1 MIRNLLIIA
10 GASFVLMLG
19 CAAGVAALAGPVILK
34 EGWTIP
40 FDDNDD
46 MITVHSRHVS
56 FEGAKPS
63 PTVSRE
69 LAWSGEALTVDL
81 PIDVSYVQGPIAKVE
96 VSGPKAYVDRLRL
109 ENGRLSMDDQVR
121 NDHNLHGDSLTID
134 SHGIRIQSNADQV
147 KIVVTAPS
155 VSRFQVDGSGD
166 LDIQNYNQPS
176 LLLAINGSGGVNAEG
191 ETKALTL
198 AASGSGDADLDD
210 LKTLNADV
218 SIAGS
223 GNVDL
228 DASKVVKVAISG
240 SGDVSLQSQPATE
253 TSNISGSGSVRHNY

>member
-19 CAAGVAALAGPVILK
+19 CAAGVAALAGPTIVK

-40 FDDNDD
+40 FDDDD
-46 MITVHSRHVS
+46 VTIRSRHVT
-56 FEGAKPS
+56 FDGAKPS

-69 LAWSGEALTVDL
+69 LAFDGEALTVDL
-81 PIDVSYVQGPIAKVE
+81 SVDVTYVQGPIAKVE

-134 SHGIRIQSNADQV
+134 SHGIRVQSNADRM
-147 KIVVTAPS
+147 KIVITAPS
-155 VSRFQVDGSGD
+155 VSHFQVDGSGD
-166 LDIQNYNQPS
+166 LDIQNYDQPT
-176 LLLAINGSGGVNAEG
+176 LLLAINGSGSVNAAG
-191 ETKALTL
+191 ETKVLTL
-198 AASGSGDADLDD
+198 TASGSGDAELDD

-228 DASKVVKVAISG
+228 DASKVVKIAIAG
-240 SGDVSLQSQPATE
+240 SGDVNLQSQPASE

>member
-19 CAAGVAALAGPVILK
+19 CAAGVAALAGPVIMK

-40 FDDNDD
+40 FDDDD
-46 MITVHSRHVS
+46 VTIRSRHVT
-56 FEGAKPS
+56 FDGAKPS

-81 PIDVSYVQGPIAKVE
+81 SVDVTYVQGPIAKVE

-109 ENGRLSMDDQVR
+109 ENGRLSLVDEAR

-134 SHGIRIQSNADQV
+134 SNGIRVQSNADRMR
-147 KIVVTAPS
+147 IVVTAPD
-155 VSRFQVDGSGD
+155 VSHFQVDGSGD
-166 LDIQNYNQPS
+166 LEIQGYNQPGMT
-176 LLLAINGSGGVNAEG
+176 LAINGSGQIEAAGK
-191 ETKALTL
+191 TKSLVL
-198 AASGSGDADLDD
+198 ATAGSGDAELDD
-210 LKTLNADV
+210 LQALNAEV
-218 SIAGS
+218 AIAGS
-223 GNVDL
+223 GNADVN
-228 DASKVVKVAISG
+228 ATNQVKIAISG
-240 SGDVSLQSQPATE
+240 SGNVSLQTQPVSE